1 MEILTESYE
10 TKQALTIQLRNCTL
24 GHLSQIK
31 RKFCSHNNQWTNIH
45 SSFIP
50 NSSKLEAL
58 VSFLGRR
65 YTNSGATMR
74 RNTNLAIK
82 AVNYWHLTFPATWM
96 TLQRRMRK
104 KNPRLSEKA
113 NLQSKRKKKKNKPNP
128 QKLHPIR
135 FHFCNILKKTKL

>member
-1 MEILTESYE
+1 LEILTESYE

-50 NSSKLEAL
+50 SSSKLEAL
-58 VSFLGRR
+58 VSFFGRR
-65 YTNSGATMR
+65 DTNSGATMR

-104 KNPRLSEKA
+104 KIPDWVKKPI
-113 NLQSKRKKKKNKPNP
+113 SKVKERKKKKTQS
-128 QKLHPIR
+128 QKVTSYKIPFLQHSQ
-135 FHFCNILKKTKL
+135 KD

>member
-10 TKQALTIQLRNCTL
+10 TKQALTIQLRNFTL

-50 NSSKLEAL
+50 SSSKLEAL
-58 VSFLGRR
+58 VSFFGRR
-65 YTNSGATMR
+65 DTNSGATMR

-104 KNPRLSEKA
+104 KIPDWVKKPI
-113 NLQSKRKKKKNKPNP
+113 SKVKERKKKTQSPKVTSYKIPFLQHS
-128 QKLHPIR
+128 QKD
-135 FHFCNILKKTKL
+135 

>member
-31 RKFCSHNNQWTNIH
+31 RKFCSRNNQWTNIH

-50 NSSKLEAL
+50 NSSKLETLA
-58 VSFLGRR
+58 SFLRRR

-104 KNPRLSEKA
+104 KAPDWVKKPI
-113 NLQSKRKKKKNKPNP
+113 SKVKEKKKTQS
-128 QKLHPIR
+128 QKVTSHKIPFLQHSQ
-135 FHFCNILKKTKL
+135 KD

>member
-104 KNPRLSEKA
+104 KIPDWVKKPI
-113 NLQSKRKKKKNKPNP
+113 SKVKERKKQTQSPKVTSYKIPFLQHS
-128 QKLHPIR
+128 QKD
-135 FHFCNILKKTKL
+135 

>member
-113 NLQSKRKKKKNKPNP
+113 NLQSKRKKKTKKQTQSPKVTSYKIP
-128 QKLHPIR
+128 FLQHSQKD
-135 FHFCNILKKTKL
+135 

>member
-50 NSSKLEAL
+50 SSSKLEAL
-58 VSFLGRR
+58 VSFFGRR
-65 YTNSGATMR
+65 DTNSGATMR

-104 KNPRLSEKA
+104 KIPDWVKKPI
-113 NLQSKRKKKKNKPNP
+113 SKVKERKKKKTQS
-128 QKLHPIR
+128 QKVTSYKIPFLQHSQ
-135 FHFCNILKKTKL
+135 KD

>member
-50 NSSKLEAL
+50 NRSKLEAL

-104 KNPRLSEKA
+104 KIPDWVKKPI
-113 NLQSKRKKKKNKPNP
+113 SKVKEKKKKKQTQSPKVTSYKIP
-128 QKLHPIR
+128 FLQHSQKD
-135 FHFCNILKKTKL
+135 

>member
-50 NSSKLEAL
+50 SSSKLEAL
-58 VSFLGRR
+58 VSFFGRR
-65 YTNSGATMR
+65 DTNSGATMR

-113 NLQSKRKKKKNKPNP
+113 NLQSKRKKE
-128 QKLHPIR
+128 
-135 FHFCNILKKTKL
+135 KKTQSQKVTSYKIPFLQHSQKD

>member
-65 YTNSGATMR
+65 DTNSGATMR

-104 KNPRLSEKA
+104 KIPDWVKKPI
-113 NLQSKRKKKKNKPNP
+113 SKVKERKKQTQSPKVTSYKIPFLQHS
-128 QKLHPIR
+128 QKD
-135 FHFCNILKKTKL
+135 